1 MMQLRPTTIIT
12 SLALLSS
19 AVYSSRPLAFTA
31 PTATTNYN
39 SRSTYINNNN
49 NIFSKRVKRRVL
61 AHTFLHHATSVDQE
75 QTTSEFLSKKRS
87 RQQRSSSMTDDEDNK
102 DDSIIDATDNNNSNG
117 ISSTTLSMIVDSQKE
132 FELNLGRAIDTL
144 KSDYPTLLTKNPS
157 WNIYHSD
164 LEVIDPTGVSLHGL
178 ENYKMAFSFIHGVV
192 KWFYCEEKSS
202 LTSVRVAYDWAR
214 KCIRVSWNV
223 ELVPKMIYGGI
234 KRTLHVDGIS
244 EYYLDRE
251 SGLITEHKVSKN
263 LTSLLKISTQTN
275 LS

>member
-19 AVYSSRPLAFTA
+19 AVYSSRPLAFTT

-39 SRSTYINNNN
+39 ARTTTSNINNNN

-87 RQQRSSSMTDDEDNK
+87 RQKQRSSSSMTEQEDNDI
-102 DDSIIDATDNNNSNG
+102 DDIDNNG

-132 FELNLGRAIDTL
+132 FELNLARGVDTL
-144 KSDYPTLLTKNPS
+144 KSDYPNLLTTNPS
-157 WNIYHSD
+157 WKIYHSD
-164 LEVIDPTGVSLHGL
+164 LVVIDPTGVSLHGL

-192 KWFYCEEKSS
+192 KWFYCEKKSA

-214 KCIRVSWNV
+214 KCIRYVTYMFW
-223 ELVPKMIYGGI
+223 
-234 KRTLHVDGIS
+234 HV
-244 EYYLDRE
+244 LFFV
-251 SGLITEHKVSKN
+251 HCWMF
-263 LTSLLKISTQTN
+263 
-275 LS
+275 

>member
-19 AVYSSRPLAFTA
+19 AVYSSRPLAFTT

-39 SRSTYINNNN
+39 ARTTTSNINNNN

-87 RQQRSSSMTDDEDNK
+87 RQKQRSSSSMTEQEDDI
-102 DDSIIDATDNNNSNG
+102 DDIDNNNG

-132 FELNLGRAIDTL
+132 FELNLGRAVDTL
-144 KSDYPTLLTKNPS
+144 KSDYPNLLTTNPS
-157 WNIYHSD
+157 WKIYHSD

-192 KWFYCEEKSS
+192 KWFYCEKKSA

-214 KCIRVSWNV
+214 KCIRYVYTMACFVHCYCW
-223 ELVPKMIYGGI
+223 IF
-234 KRTLHVDGIS
+234 
-244 EYYLDRE
+244 
-251 SGLITEHKVSKN
+251 
-263 LTSLLKISTQTN
+263 
-275 LS
+275 

>member
-19 AVYSSRPLAFTA
+19 AVYSSRRPLAFTT

-39 SRSTYINNNN
+39 ARTTTSNINNNN

-75 QTTSEFLSKKRS
+75 QTTSEFLSKKRN
-87 RQQRSSSMTDDEDNK
+87 RQKQRSSSSSSEDDIDDIDN
-102 DDSIIDATDNNNSNG
+102 NG

-132 FELNLGRAIDTL
+132 FELNLGRAVDTL
-144 KSDYPTLLTKNPS
+144 KSDYPNLLTTNPS
-157 WNIYHSD
+157 WKIYHSD

-192 KWFYCEEKSS
+192 KWFYCEKKSA

-214 KCIRVSWNV
+214 KCIRYVTYTFWLFCFV
-223 ELVPKMIYGGI
+223 LCYCWKWCVRMLPF
-234 KRTLHVDGIS
+234 
-244 EYYLDRE
+244 
-251 SGLITEHKVSKN
+251 N
-263 LTSLLKISTQTN
+263 L
-275 LS
+275 

>member
-19 AVYSSRPLAFTA
+19 AVYSSRPLAFTT
-31 PTATTNYN
+31 PTITTNYN
-39 SRSTYINNNN
+39 ARTTTSNINNSNN

-87 RQQRSSSMTDDEDNK
+87 RQKQRSSSSMTEQEDDI
-102 DDSIIDATDNNNSNG
+102 DDIDNNNG

-132 FELNLGRAIDTL
+132 FELNLGRAVDTL
-144 KSDYPTLLTKNPS
+144 KSDYPNLLTTNPS
-157 WNIYHSD
+157 WKIYHSD

-192 KWFYCEEKSS
+192 KWFYCEKKSA

-214 KCIRVSWNV
+214 KCIRYVYTIACFVHCYCWKWCV
-223 ELVPKMIYGGI
+223 RMLPF
-234 KRTLHVDGIS
+234 
-244 EYYLDRE
+244 
-251 SGLITEHKVSKN
+251 N
-263 LTSLLKISTQTN
+263 L
-275 LS
+275 

>member
-1 MMQLRPTTIIT
+1 MQLRPTTIIT

-19 AVYSSRPLAFTA
+19 AVYSSRPLAFTT
-31 PTATTNYN
+31 PTVTTNYN
-39 SRSTYINNNN
+39 ARTTSNNNN
-49 NIFSKRVKRRVL
+49 NINIFSKRVKRRVL

-87 RQQRSSSMTDDEDNK
+87 RQKQRSSSMTDEGN
-102 DDSIIDATDNNNSNG
+102 DDDDIDNNNG

-144 KSDYPTLLTKNPS
+144 KSDYPNLLTTNPS

-192 KWFYCEEKSS
+192 KWFYCEKKSA

-214 KCIRVSWNV
+214 KCIRYVLTV
-223 ELVPKMIYGGI
+223 YGMFC
-234 KRTLHVDGIS
+234 
-244 EYYLDRE
+244 
-251 SGLITEHKVSKN
+251 
-263 LTSLLKISTQTN
+263 SLCIVFF
-275 LS
+275 

>member
-19 AVYSSRPLAFTA
+19 AVYSSRPLAFTT
-31 PTATTNYN
+31 PTATTKYN
-39 SRSTYINNNN
+39 ARTTSNINNNN

-61 AHTFLHHATSVDQE
+61 AHTFLHHATFVDQE

-87 RQQRSSSMTDDEDNK
+87 RQKQRSSSSMTEQEDDI
-102 DDSIIDATDNNNSNG
+102 DDIDNNNG

-132 FELNLGRAIDTL
+132 FELNLGRAVDTL
-144 KSDYPTLLTKNPS
+144 KSDYPNLLTTNPS
-157 WNIYHSD
+157 WKIYHSD

-192 KWFYCEEKSS
+192 KWFYCEKKSA

-214 KCIRVSWNV
+214 KCIRYVYTMACFVHCYWGCRN
-223 ELVPKMIYGGI
+223 ENKQ
-234 KRTLHVDGIS
+234 
-244 EYYLDRE
+244 
-251 SGLITEHKVSKN
+251 
-263 LTSLLKISTQTN
+263 TSCY
-275 LS
+275 